1 MCDTAINR
9 RNVYCNIRDNKI
21 AGGDLFEC
29 AKQIAWTLDQP
40 EARGTVKEVLDK
52 LLRSGD
58 IELRGAVLRVV
69 PLEERREKEE
79 RKALEEVQRRRDRRR
94 TAAQRGT
101 KKRQRP
107 HWREPAVIR
116 DPEWD
121 PEEATLSEQ
130 DYGFWCACTRTP
142 HSPIGGWG
150 QFGPKTP
157 PWDRRLLDACF
168 PGEAVLR

>member
-1 MCDTAINR
+1 MCDTTINR
-9 RNVYCNIRDNKI
+9 RNVYSSVRNNKI
-21 AGGDLFEC
+21 AGSDLFEC

-40 EARGTVKEVLDK
+40 EARSTVKEVLDK

-58 IELRGAVLRVV
+58 IEFRGAVLRGIS
-69 PLEERREKEE
+69 PEERKEE
-79 RKALEEVQRRRDRRR
+79 KKRKALEVQRRRRDRRR
-94 TAAQRGT
+94 TAAQRGA

-107 HWREPAVIR
+107 HWRKPAVG

-130 DYGFWCACTRTP
+130 DYGFWCACTMAP

-157 PWDRRLLDACF
+157 PWDKHLLDACL
-168 PGEAVLR
+168 PGEATPR

>member
-9 RNVYCNIRDNKI
+9 RNVYSSVRNNKI
-21 AGGDLFEC
+21 AGRDLFEC
-29 AKQIAWTLDQP
+29 AKQIAHTLGTP
-40 EARGTVKEVLDK
+40 ERRTTVKGVLDK
-52 LLRSGD
+52 LLDSGD
-58 IELRGAVLRVV
+58 IEFRGAVLRVV
-69 PLEERREKEE
+69 SLEERREKEK

-94 TAAQRGT
+94 TAAQRGA

-121 PEEATLSEQ
+121 PEEPSLFEEE
-130 DYGFWCACTRTP
+130 YGFWCACTTTP

-150 QFGPKTP
+150 VSLTP
-157 PWDRRLLDACF
+157 
-168 PGEAVLR
+168 EH